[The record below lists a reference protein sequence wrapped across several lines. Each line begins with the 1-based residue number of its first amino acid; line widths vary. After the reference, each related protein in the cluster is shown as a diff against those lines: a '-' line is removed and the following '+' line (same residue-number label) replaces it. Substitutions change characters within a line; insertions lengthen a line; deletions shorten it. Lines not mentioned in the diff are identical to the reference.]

1 MAGVGRAQM
10 SDGPRGGC
18 PSVGIRGVVCGA
30 LWSPWLTA
38 LRDERDPLKSD
49 AGVREGPVSCALMSG
64 LLRGICRWPS
74 WVCACVL
81 GANLWRVLEAHKLQ
95 RLCLKLLLSQP
106 FPSRCSALAAG

>member
-81 GANLWRVLEAHKLQ
+81 LIRLGQSQDNGITKGVLCSTKFVWTYP
-95 RLCLKLLLSQP
+95 RLPKP
-106 FPSRCSALAAG
+106 AL